1 MRFVFRSFWAWLV
14 QRFGLR
20 VPEQNLDRQQSL
32 MAQDQKIQYAEK
44 ELDVLHRELDTQKR
58 KINTIS
64 ETHLRLQHA
73 RRIDVLNQKIT
84 LKNAQINQLVRVV
97 RVLRGAADLEDLAT
111 PGGVLLPTAE
121 ETLDRVARVQEK
133 TRDLIESATL
143 LDEGLTGIYETMEC
157 QTEQQR
163 LDEILADSISADK
176 SSVDCPAPG
185 QPASEVSTVLASMA
199 MAGDTSCGQFHS
211 LATIKRP
218 LTA

>member
-1 MRFVFRSFWAWLV
+1 MRFVFSSFWAWLV
-14 QRFGLR
+14 QRFGLA

-32 MAQDQKIQYAEK
+32 MAQDQKIQYAEQ
-44 ELDVLHRELDTQKR
+44 ELDVLHRELDTHKR
-58 KINTIS
+58 KLDTIQ
-64 ETHLRLQHA
+64 EPHLRLQHA
-73 RRIDVLNQKIT
+73 RRIDALNQKIS

-97 RVLRGAADLEDLAT
+97 RVLRGAADLEELAT

-143 LDEGLTGIYETMEC
+143 LDEGLTGICETMEC

-163 LDEILADSISADK
+163 LDEILAASISAGK
-176 SSVDCPAPG
+176 NSVDCPAPR
-185 QPASEVSTVLASMA
+185 QPASEVSPVLGSMA
-199 MAGDTSCGQFHS
+199 IAGDTACGQFHS